1 MMEKNNMT
9 MLKNYSRDILPNV
22 QVCTPCIS
30 GGTQAGDYDGL
41 QMKLSR
47 ALLPGSGGERLTI
60 SISNPHNDK
69 AFRQVRIAFL
79 NADQN
84 PYMDDAEAGISFS
97 PAHGI
102 EFGDI
107 GVAADSVVSREI
119 IVQDRLKQP
128 HCCHFYAGV
137 CFTSAPRNRPQEAQS
152 GYVLFKSE
160 LSCRT
165 VSA

>member
-1 MMEKNNMT
+1 MT
-9 MLKNYSRDILPNV
+9 MLKNYSRELLPNV
-22 QVCTPCIS
+22 QVCTPCIPNS
-30 GGTQAGDYDGL
+30 NQSVAYDGL
-41 QMKLSR
+41 QMQMSR
-47 ALLPGSGGERLTI
+47 TYLPGSNGERLTI
-60 SISNPHNDK
+60 SISNPHTDK

-97 PAHGI
+97 PAHSI

-107 GVAADSVVSREI
+107 GVAANSAVSREI
-119 IVQDRLKQP
+119 IVHDRLKHP

-137 CFTSAPRNRPQEAQS
+137 CFTSSPRNRPQEALP

-165 VSA
+165 INTE